1 LNFPESRH
9 ELRFLIAERT
19 LPGDAVSSWWSN
31 DGQHEIDI
39 VGTAARRPTFIG
51 SVKWRREPLGEAV
64 LYDLERDAAVL
75 DVPNIPRL
83 LIGRGGVRPDVAA
96 REGIRGVSA
105 DDLYR

>member
-1 LNFPESRH
+1 
-9 ELRFLIAERT
+9 LIAESI

-64 LYDLERDAAVL
+64 LNDLERDAAVL
-75 DVPNIPRL
+75 GAHDIPRL
-83 LIGRGGVRPDVAA
+83 LVGRGGVNPRIASRDSV
-96 REGIRGVSA
+96 RGVSA